1 MRRLY
6 RSYAAGASFSELAKT
21 ANSEGWPT
29 PRRGRQWE
37 TASIRNILR
46 NPFYIGMVRHGDQVL
61 PGRHEP
67 LIGAR
72 LWQSVQARIEAR
84 AYMHPRSLGSPT
96 SLAPLFRCGVCGGS
110 VRITVGKRPGRSG
123 RYGCSDDQRRL
134 ETERHEPTSGTCT
147 KLEAVVWEYTA
158 HLLGNGALEEGVRLH
173 RERQR
178 ASDDAGERAEAE
190 ARLATG
196 EQQIRLNIQY
206 AASNLLPADMVEE
219 QQRPLIEERERLRAR
234 LTEIGAPPALADK
247 DVRWLRDVGTRALE
261 LLRAGDAGRQRE
273 FLARI
278 YGQVNLWRDRMEFHH
293 RVPLPPAQVR
303 IPRRYDPSQGL
314 LIDIDDLLL

>member
-1 MRRLY
+1 MGETSFHARLRQIIGDRKVSDIAFAAARKGIKLPENTIYQYLSGNRRPSLDKI
-6 RSYAAGASFSELAKT
+6 GELA
-21 ANSEGWPT
+21 
-29 PRRGRQWE
+29 
-37 TASIRNILR
+37 
-46 NPFYIGMVRHGDQVL
+46 DVL
-61 PGRHEP
+61 EVS
-67 LIGAR
+67 AD
-72 LWQSVQARIEAR
+72 
-84 AYMHPRSLGSPT
+84 Y
-96 SLAPLFRCGVCGGS
+96 
-110 VRITVGKRPGRSG
+110 
-123 RYGCSDDQRRL
+123 
-134 ETERHEPTSGTCT
+134 
-147 KLEAVVWEYTA
+147 
-158 HLLGNGALEEGVRLH
+158 LLGRDEPEPDPDLPEGAEPVGEMVLIPLYARVT
-173 RERQR
+173 
-178 ASDDAGERAEAE
+178 AGEGAEAE
-190 ARLATG
+190 ARLATV

-261 LLRAGDAGRQRE
+261 VLRAGDAGRQRE